1 MTLKYLEVP
10 TKDTRYTYSTGRIRG
25 LEIHLLQEADL
36 NRLREAR
43 GIEEAMQILGKI
55 TPYSESLKNLPPE
68 KFERGLG
75 EELKRVYQDLRSF
88 CPHPELVDLFWLGYD
103 FHNLKVLLKFH
114 VQSQPPLNLV
124 PPLEPQLSPA
134 GTQDE
139 EILKE
144 AVREAEYSHLLP
156 ELGTLIQEAVVLT
169 EAHPHPQVL
178 DSFIDRHLFEWLRT
192 RIEEYHDFFLTH
204 LIELQIDSFN
214 IQSFLR
220 IKLWEETNEKELLER
235 VLVEKGTVEKKEL
248 VQLASQPK
256 EALGDRL
263 DKTDY
268 GEPVKKALEELEKEE
283 SLFGLERFFD
293 SYILEYTRRGHYITF
308 GKEPL
313 VNYILLKKQE
323 IKLLRQILR
332 EKLGGTIQSGYAAKG
347 RSSEVFLNGG

>member
-25 LEIHLLQEADL
+25 LEIHLLQETDL

-75 EELKRVYQDLRSF
+75 EELKRTYQDLRSF

-114 VQSQPPLNLV
+114 IQSQPPLNLV

-144 AVREAEYSHLLP
+144 AVQEAEYSHLLP

-220 IKLWEETNEKELLER
+220 IKLWEEVNEKELLER

-332 EKLGGTIQSGYAAKG
+332 EKLGGPSRANGA
-347 RSSEVFLNGG
+347 EVFLNGG

>member
-10 TKDTRYTYSTGRIRG
+10 TKDTRYAYTTGRIRG
-25 LEIHLLQEADL
+25 LEIQLLQETDL

-55 TPYSESLKNLPPE
+55 TPYSESLKNISPE
-68 KFERGLG
+68 KFEKGLG
-75 EELKRVYQDLRSF
+75 EELRRTYQDLRSF
-88 CPHPELVDLFWLGYD
+88 CPHPELIDLFWLDYD

-144 AVREAEYSHLLP
+144 AVQEAEYSHLLP
-156 ELGTLIQEAVVLT
+156 ELGTLIQEAVVLMET
-169 EAHPHPQVL
+169 HPHPQVL
-178 DSFIDRHLFEWLRT
+178 DSFIDRHLFQWLRT
-192 RIEEYHDFFLTH
+192 RIEEYHDLFLTH

-214 IQSFLR
+214 IQSSLR
-220 IKLWEETNEKELLER
+220 IKLWEEANEKELLER

-248 VQLASQPK
+248 LQLAGQPK

-268 GEPVKKALEELEKEE
+268 GEPVKKALEELEREG

-293 SYILEYTRRGHYITF
+293 SYILEYTMRGCYITF

-313 VNYILLKKQE
+313 VNYILLKKRE
-323 IKLLRQILR
+323 TKLLRQILR
-332 EKLGGTIQSGYAAKG
+332 EKLAGPSRANGA
-347 RSSEVFLNGG
+347 EVFLNGG

>member
-10 TKDTRYTYSTGRIRG
+10 TKDARYTYTTGRIRG

-55 TPYSESLKNLPPE
+55 TSYSESLKNLSPE
-68 KFERGLG
+68 KFEKGLG
-75 EELKRVYQDLRSF
+75 EELRRTYQDLRSF
-88 CPHPELVDLFWLGYD
+88 CPHPELVDLFWLDYD
-103 FHNLKVLLKFH
+103 FHNLKVLLKSH

-156 ELGTLIQEAVVLT
+156 EFKTVIQEAIVLMET
-169 EAHPHPQVL
+169 HPHPQVL
-178 DSFIDRHLFEWLRT
+178 DSFIDRHLFEWLRM

-220 IKLWEETNEKELLER
+220 IKLWEEANEKELLER

-268 GEPVKKALEELEKEE
+268 GEPVKKALEELEREE
-283 SLFGLERFFD
+283 SLFGLGRFFD
-293 SYILEYTRRGHYITF
+293 SYILEYTGRGYYITF

-313 VNYILLKKQE
+313 VNYILLKKKE
-323 IKLLRQILR
+323 IKTLRQILR
-332 EKLGGTIQSGYAAKG
+332 EKLMG
-347 RSSEVFLNGG
+347 